1 MFMNTD
7 FGKGNKA
14 MRITENFLRQNGC
27 GPLSL
32 NMVMRARIQLII
44 GKVNI
49 SITITNS
56 ISKGNIKYIC
66 NMIIVKI

>member
-1 MFMNTD
+1 MNTMNTD

-49 SITITNS
+49 IIIT

-66 NMIIVKI
+66 NMMIVKI

>member
-14 MRITENFLRQNGC
+14 MRITENFFRQNGC

-56 ISKGNIKYIC
+56 ISKGNIC
-66 NMIIVKI
+66 NMMIVKI